1 MAMSDPF
8 LPVHRGAPDR
18 DGREIDIDH
27 DEDVIIDDG
36 DDGDAVRLPSSAAA
50 PPFRTPS
57 PGDRVTEGRLDD
69 DLGVAGLPRSG
80 GE

>member
-1 MAMSDPF
+1 MSDPF

-18 DGREIDIDH
+18 DGREIDTDH
-27 DEDVIIDDG
+27 DEDVIFEDG
-36 DDGDAVRLPSSAAA
+36 GDGDAVRLPSSAAA
-50 PPFRTPS
+50 PPFHTPA

-69 DLGVAGLPRSG
+69 DLGVARPPSSG

>member
-1 MAMSDPF
+1 MSDPF
-8 LPVHRGAPDR
+8 LPAHRRAPDR

-27 DEDVIIDDG
+27 DEDVLFEDG
-36 DDGDAVRLPSSAAA
+36 DDGDAEVPPSSAAA
-50 PPFRTPS
+50 PPFRTPV

-69 DLGVAGLPRSG
+69 DLGVAGPLSSG